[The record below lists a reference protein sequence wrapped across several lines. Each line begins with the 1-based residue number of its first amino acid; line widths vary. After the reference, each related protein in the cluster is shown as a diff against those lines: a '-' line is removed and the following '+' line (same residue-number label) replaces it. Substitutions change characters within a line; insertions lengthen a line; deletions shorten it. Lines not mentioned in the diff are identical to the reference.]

1 MNASSVKRHLEKLGV
16 TMEKISPPKDGQR
29 WSTKLTGSSPEIAL
43 FSKSSHALRYWDA
56 RSRAQVPLLLALE
69 ARVSNGI
76 TLDDV
81 TALEQWA
88 LGNMTCPN
96 FIDRAFNAPLPNP
109 YRPSLRDMAMLCE
122 MYGPISSS
130 WTKSFVKLAR
140 EHLGH
145 NNAIDSNPN
154 WIWGK
159 ASGREEWQQA
169 AV

>member
-1 MNASSVKRHLEKLGV
+1 MKAPSVKGHLEKLGV
-16 TMEKISPPKDGQR
+16 TMEKISPLKDGRR
-29 WSTKLTGSSPEIAL
+29 WSTKLNGPAPETAL

-56 RSRAQVPLLLALE
+56 RSRAQVPLLVALE
-69 ARVSNGI
+69 ARVRSGI
-76 TLDDV
+76 TLEDIA
-81 TALEQWA
+81 ALEQWA
-88 LGNMTCPN
+88 SGNQACPD
-96 FIDRAFNAPLPNP
+96 FVDRAFRAPQPNP
-109 YRPSLRDMAMLCE
+109 YRPTLRDMAMLCE

-159 ASGREEWQQA
+159 ASGREEWKQA